1 MDKTDIALLAL
12 LQLDSTLSVATLAE
26 RVNLSPT
33 ACWKRI
39 QKLTSDG
46 VIQKRV
52 CLLDA
57 RKLGLRVT
65 VFVAVKTNQHNT
77 RWLEQ
82 FTSGVRALPEVV
94 EFYRMS
100 GDVDYL
106 LKVVVPDIEG
116 FDRVYKKIIETAEIF
131 DVSSSFSM
139 EELKYTTALPLDI
152 ALLQRD
158 APP

>member
-1 MDKTDIALLAL
+1 NMHIQRIIIMDKTDIALLAL

-39 QKLTSDG
+39 QKLTADG
-46 VIQKRV
+46 VIHKRV
-52 CLLDA
+52 CLLDG

-65 VFVAVKTNQHNT
+65 VFVAVKTNHHNT
-77 RWLEQ
+77 KWLEQ

-106 LKVVVPDIEG
+106 LKV
-116 FDRVYKKIIETAEIF
+116 
-131 DVSSSFSM
+131 
-139 EELKYTTALPLDI
+139 
-152 ALLQRD
+152 
-158 APP
+158 

>member
-1 MDKTDIALLAL
+1 MDKVDIAILAL
-12 LQLDSTLSVATLAE
+12 LQLDSTLSVAALAE

-33 ACWKRI
+33 ACWKRVQRLNSEGI
-39 QKLTSDG
+39 
-46 VIQKRV
+46 IQKRV
-52 CLLDA
+52 CLLDPK
-57 RKLGLRVT
+57 KLGLGVT
-65 VFVAVKTNQHNT
+65 VFVAVKTSHHNT

-106 LKVVVPDIEG
+106 LKVVVADIQG
-116 FDRVYKKIIETAEIF
+116 FDRVYKKIIATAEIF

-139 EELKYTTALPLDI
+139 EELKYTTALPLDS
-152 ALLQRD
+152 ARLG
-158 APP
+158 

>member
-1 MDKTDIALLAL
+1 MDKIDVAILAL
-12 LQLDSTLSVATLAE
+12 LQLDSTISVSTLAE

-33 ACWKRI
+33 ACWKRV
-39 QKLTSDG
+39 QRLTDSG

-52 CLLDA
+52 CLLDPK
-57 RKLGLRVT
+57 KLGLAVT
-65 VFVAVKTNQHNT
+65 VFVAVKTQHHNV

-82 FTSGVRALPEVV
+82 FTSGVSALPEVV

-116 FDRVYKKIIETAEIF
+116 FDRVYKKIIKTAEIF

-139 EELKYTTALPLDI
+139 EELKYTTALPLDN
-152 ALLQRD
+152 ALD
-158 APP
+158 